1 MRMAAM
7 AEGAPARVW
16 GMRLMYLVLA
26 LAVIFVNLIPLDT
39 QPRNWAGP
47 DLLVALTF
55 AWILRRPEFVPALS
69 VAVVILLADLLFLRP
84 PGLWAALMV
93 MGTQAL
99 RSRARILRDQPFV
112 TEWLAVSGIFVAIS
126 LGNRLI
132 LAVLM
137 VPQAPLGLSV
147 IHVAMTLIC
156 YPVVV
161 MISQLV
167 FGVRKSA
174 PGDLDRL
181 GQRT

>member
-1 MRMAAM
+1 M
-7 AEGAPARVW
+7 AEGSAPRVW
-16 GMRLMYLVLA
+16 AMRMLYLALA
-26 LAVIFVNLIPLDT
+26 LAVIFANLIPLDF
-39 QPRNWAGP
+39 QPQVWTGP

-55 AWILRRPEFVPALS
+55 AWALRRPEFVPALS
-69 VAVVILLADLLFLRP
+69 VAVIVLLADLLLLRP

-99 RSRARILRDQPFV
+99 KNRARNLRDQPFMM
-112 TEWLAVSGIFVAIS
+112 EWLAVAGIFLVIT
-126 LGNRLI
+126 LGNRLV
-132 LAVLM
+132 LAVMM
-137 VPQAPLGLSV
+137 VPQAPLGLTV
-147 IHVAMTLIC
+147 IHVVMTLIC

-181 GQRT
+181 GQRI

>member
-1 MRMAAM
+1 M
-7 AEGAPARVW
+7 AEGSPARVW
-16 GMRLMYLVLA
+16 GMRLVYLA
-26 LAVIFVNLIPLDT
+26 LALVLILANLIPLDT
-39 QPRNWAGP
+39 RPRNWAGP

-55 AWILRRPEFVPALS
+55 AWTLRRPEFVPALS
-69 VAVVILLADLLFLRP
+69 VALVILLADLLYLRP

-93 MGTQAL
+93 MAVQTL
-99 RSRARILRDQPFV
+99 RSRARILRDQPFM
-112 TEWLAVSGIFVAIS
+112 TEWLAVAGIFVAIS
-126 LGNRLI
+126 LGNRLV
-132 LAVLM
+132 LAILM

-147 IHVAMTLIC
+147 IHVVMTLIC

-181 GQRT
+181 GQRI

>member
-1 MRMAAM
+1 MAAM
-7 AEGAPARVW
+7 AEGSPARVW

-26 LAVIFVNLIPLDT
+26 LTLIFINLIPLDT
-39 QPRNWAGP
+39 RPRNWAGP

-55 AWILRRPEFVPALS
+55 AWTLRRPEFVPALS
-69 VAVVILLADLLFLRP
+69 VALVILLADLLFLRP
-84 PGLWAALMV
+84 PGLWAGLMV
-93 MGTQAL
+93 MATQAL
-99 RSRARILRDQPFV
+99 RSRARNLRDQPFV
-112 TEWLAVSGIFVAIS
+112 TEWLAVSVIFVAIS

-156 YPVVV
+156 YPAVV